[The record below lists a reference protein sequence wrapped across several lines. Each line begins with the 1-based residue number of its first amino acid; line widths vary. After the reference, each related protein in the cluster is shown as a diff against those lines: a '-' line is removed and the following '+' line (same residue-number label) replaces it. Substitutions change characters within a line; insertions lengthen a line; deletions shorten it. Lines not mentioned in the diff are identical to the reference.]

1 MLAVQATLGQ
11 MLRNFEIQFVK
22 LSDKTVSERVHLLLL
37 VIDVDQVLFAV
48 GRQFGMQRRDLQ
60 ILNSFVVEPQDILRL
75 ILQVLVLSLQLLRN
89 GRDS

>member
-1 MLAVQATLGQ
+1 

-22 LSDKTVSERVHLLLL
+22 LSDKTISERVHLLLL

-60 ILNSFVVEPQDILRL
+60 ILNSFVIEPQDILRL

-89 GRDS
+89 GGDS